1 MSTATIMA
9 VLEELKFDFFSGQF
23 VVEAYVNKDGEFL
36 SDEEE
41 QSLEE
46 LDKWDM
52 REYLEKNKITVTEKV
67 VSHSWR
73 LHKEYDFGYGDAE
86 APVVLAYDKSYV
98 YVHQDYDGA
107 DYFVKVPRNP
117 TLKNI
122 RAIGGIPY

>member
-1 MSTATIMA
+1 MGTTIWTI
-9 VLEELKFDFFSGQF
+9 LEKMKFDFPSGQF
-23 VVEAYVNKDGEFL
+23 VVEAYINKAGEFL

-46 LDKWDM
+46 IDKWD
-52 REYLEKNKITVTEKV
+52 RQEYFEKNKITVTEKI

-73 LHKEYDFGYGDAE
+73 LHKEFDDGFGGAE
-86 APVVLAYDKSYV
+86 APVVLAYDKSYI

-117 TLKNI
+117 TLRNI